1 MAILVLLMFFS
12 MPVLNMAPEFLS
24 QTTQDWIYSWTPL
37 RFVSGGL
44 REVMYFGG
52 LESVSTNASVLGI
65 IGGAFLVLLLASSV
79 KKTKAK
85 ATTAATTTVTA

>member
-24 QTTQDWIYSWTPL
+24 QTTQDWFYSWTPL
-37 RFVSGGL
+37 RFVAVGL

-52 LESVSTNASVLGI
+52 LVG
-65 IGGAFLVLLLASSV
+65 FLLVWRLWYDKVNEMKEAGDDRWNGRQR
-79 KKTKAK
+79 
-85 ATTAATTTVTA
+85 